1 MERKIFSGTL
11 FFDIFSTNS
20 ASWFVLFNRK
30 KYLRLFQSRKAVPFS
45 PWNTGHPLAPWR
57 DSWRL
62 DASETR
68 PEFPGG
74 FLETMSVNDTASIC
88 SCLNLRD
95 RCTYRSTVILME
107 EWPNISLSAGILTLD
122 STQRVAKVWR
132 SAWKWISRIPVS
144 FRIRLN
150 RFAIVRGSTGFAVPD
165 SR

>member
-1 MERKIFSGTL
+1 MHGKKNL
-11 FFDIFSTNS
+11 FRHSFF
-20 ASWFVLFNRK
+20 WHFQYEFVLFNRK
-30 KYLRLFQSRKAVPFS
+30 KYLRLFQSRKAVSFS

-107 EWPNISLSAGILTLD
+107 EWPNISLSAGILTVD
-122 STQRVAKVWR
+122 STQRVAKVCPYGIITTNR
-132 SAWKWISRIPVS
+132 KSPVHQGFSVIWQGFSS
-144 FRIRLN
+144 FSKPKN
-150 RFAIVRGSTGFAVPD
+150 RAAK
-165 SR
+165 